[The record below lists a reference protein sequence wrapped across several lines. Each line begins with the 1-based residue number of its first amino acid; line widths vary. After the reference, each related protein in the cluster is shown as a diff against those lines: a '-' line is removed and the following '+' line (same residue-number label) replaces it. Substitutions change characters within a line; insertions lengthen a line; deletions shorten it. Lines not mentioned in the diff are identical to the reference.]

1 MMTHRDVQLVLIASG
16 RTADVFALDEE
27 RVLRRYHQP
36 QDLSPEVAL
45 MGHARKHGYPVP
57 LVYEATAT
65 DLILERVHGPEMQAD
80 LTPGTLVSHAQ
91 LLAELHLRL
100 ATVPALAGA
109 RARFG
114 GGPVLFHG
122 DLHPRNV
129 LLGPDGPVVID
140 WPNAGNGPLGAEV
153 ARTWTVMGTW
163 RPEGGQPMAED
174 ERVGG
179 EIFVKAFLDAVG
191 REAAR
196 PFIIEACRQRAAD
209 GTTRAEEQAAVRE
222 FGEREGLPPR
232 RHAI

>member
-1 MMTHRDVQLVLIASG
+1 M
-16 RTADVFALDEE
+16 
-27 RVLRRYHQP
+27 LRRYREAR
-36 QDLSPEVAL
+36 DLSFEVAV
-45 MGHARKHGYPVP
+45 MAHARRYGYPVP
-57 LVYEATAT
+57 AVYEATTT
-65 DLILERVHGPEMQAD
+65 DLIMERIHGSEMQAD
-80 LTPGTLVSHAQ
+80 LNAATLVTHAQ

-109 RARFG
+109 RERFG

-140 WPNAGNGPLGAEV
+140 WPNAGNGPAGAEV

-163 RPEGGQPMAED
+163 RPEDGRPMAED

-179 EIFVKAFLDAVG
+179 EIFVRAFLDAVG

-209 GTTRAEEQAAVRE
+209 VTTRAEEQVAIRE
-222 FGEREGLPPR
+222 FGEREGSG
-232 RHAI
+232 